1 MAATDTL
8 WVPTHVA
15 DRINQQKRLI
25 AYVKHR
31 ELMKKDAAYRE
42 SYEQK
47 IRDTKPMMYVD
58 TDTRNRPVIV
68 VGGKGMW
75 YHDMKDLAQRL
86 KEKPD
91 AAKEL
96 PQRDVKA
103 DVATAIDRRLR
114 GSRGTTVFHIK
125 NNPCRSEEDHNA

>member
-1 MAATDTL
+1 MAATDIL
-8 WVPTHVA
+8 WVPNHVA
-15 DRINQQKRLI
+15 ERINQQKRLI

-31 ELMKKDAAYRE
+31 ERMKKDPEYRAD
-42 SYEQK
+42 YERRM
-47 IRDTKPMMYVD
+47 RDTKPLMYMD

-75 YHDMKDLAQRL
+75 YNDMKDLAQRL

-91 AAKEL
+91 PAKEL
-96 PQRDVKA
+96 PRRDVKA

-125 NNPCRSEEDHNA
+125 NNPCRSEEDRNA